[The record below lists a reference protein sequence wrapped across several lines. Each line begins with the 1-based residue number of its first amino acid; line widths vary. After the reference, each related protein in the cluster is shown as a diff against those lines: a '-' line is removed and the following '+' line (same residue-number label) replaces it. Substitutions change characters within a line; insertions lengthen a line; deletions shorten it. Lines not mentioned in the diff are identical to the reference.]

1 VKTIDLADPRWLEF
15 VSSRPDANLFHH
27 PAWAQLLA
35 DCYGYRAKVVA
46 LTDDGRGVLA
56 GLPVIDVSLPFGRR
70 RWMSLPFTD
79 YCAPLADGPELVAGL
94 REVARSFKLDS
105 LQIRAALP
113 PDPGVQSEAGFVR
126 HAVPLTPDTA
136 ATWKRL
142 RRNHRRSIADAEEA
156 GARIVRGTSEDDLDA
171 FYRIH
176 LQTRRRLGVPVQPRR
191 FFRMLLERIIRPGLG
206 FILTAYLGDRPA
218 AAGVFC
224 SWNGTL
230 MCKYSGRADG
240 LTRLDAIHLLYWHA
254 MREGSADHHTFDL
267 GRSETEQSQ
276 LRSFKIGWGA
286 QETPLAYSW
295 IARSPI
301 RPASHRAHDVLGVVI
316 RNSKPWLCRATG
328 ELLYRYAP

>member
-1 VKTIDLADPRWLEF
+1 MNVLALGDPRWLDF
-15 VSSRPDANLFHH
+15 VSGRRDANFFHH
-27 PAWAQLLA
+27 PAWAELLS
-35 DCYGYRAKVVA
+35 DCYGYRARVVA
-46 LTDDGRGVLA
+46 LTDGGRGVVA

-79 YCAPLADGPELVAGL
+79 HCTPLGTPQDIAPAL
-94 REVARSFKLDS
+94 REIARSFDVD

-113 PDPGVQSEAGFVR
+113 EDAGVQREAAFVR
-126 HAVPLTPDTA
+126 HEVPLTPDTA

-156 GARIVRGTSEDDLDA
+156 GIRVVRGSGTEDLDA

-191 FFRMLLERIIRPGLG
+191 FFRLMLERIIRPGLG

-218 AAGVFC
+218 AAGVFTT
-224 SWNGTL
+224 WNGTL

-240 LTRLDAIHLLYWHA
+240 LTRLDAIHLLYWEA
-254 MREGSADHHTFDL
+254 MRAASADHHAFDL
-267 GRSETEQSQ
+267 GRSEQGQAQ

-286 QETPLAYSW
+286 TESPLAYSW
-295 IARSPI
+295 ISRSPI
-301 RPASHRAHDVLGVVI
+301 RPASHRAQDVLGVAI
-316 RNSKPWLCRATG
+316 RNSKPWLCRAAG